1 LNNPGHRILWA
12 SQPYSLFHIAFF
24 TWFGTAVPNPE
35 VTMANVLQYIP
46 DADGDEIAYL
56 NMIVQPLTDQQAAQF
71 AMMYRARRKDPQM
84 ILILAIVGFLGIAGI
99 HRLIIGNIGLG
110 ILYVLTGG
118 LCGIGTIVDIV
129 NYKKL
134 ASGYNQQQAYE
145 VANIM
150 RSMGQL

>member
-1 LNNPGHRILWA
+1 
-12 SQPYSLFHIAFF
+12 
-24 TWFGTAVPNPE
+24 
-35 VTMANVLQYIP
+35 MANVLQYIP